1 MNWRLLLLV
10 FVCSVLFFGT
20 VFAFVWLGA
29 CVATTSHPTLQ
40 GGALWLSLTLMLSV
54 FYTLASERNWL

>member
-10 FVCSVLFFGT
+10 FACSVLFFGA
-20 VFAFVWLGA
+20 VFGFVWLGA
-29 CVATTSHPTLQ
+29 CIASTSLPTWQ
-40 GGALWLSLTLMLSV
+40 GGALWLALTLMLSV